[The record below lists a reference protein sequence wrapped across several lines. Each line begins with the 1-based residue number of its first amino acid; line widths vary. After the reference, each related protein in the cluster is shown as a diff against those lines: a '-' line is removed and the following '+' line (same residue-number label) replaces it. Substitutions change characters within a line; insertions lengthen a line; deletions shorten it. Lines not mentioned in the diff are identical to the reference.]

1 MEVCLE
7 RSGSLGEANFE
18 TSLHVIVWNKLIN
31 RQRVGGC
38 SHHACYVD
46 LSVLW
51 RNEGGGGG
59 FGRTRRGRDARATAR
74 PCETPLGRAPPPA

>member
-7 RSGSLGEANFE
+7 QSGSLGEANFE
-18 TSLHVIVWNKLIN
+18 TSLRVIVWNKLLN

-38 SHHACYVD
+38 SHACYVD

-51 RNEGGGGG
+51 RNGRGGV
-59 FGRTRRGRDARATAR
+59 GRTRRGRDARATVR
-74 PCETPLGRAPPPA
+74 PCESPLGRAPPPA